1 MIQFYKKYTMRK
13 MSILIGIILLM
24 TAGAYSQSTTV
35 KTETMEEMMVK
46 EVLQNYLKAMV
57 TKDTALIGKIFNPA
71 AQMFLVREAKLLQF
85 PIFPGLIQYIQT
97 TPKDPEAKGR
107 VISFDI
113 TGTAATGKV
122 EVISKGLV
130 YTDYFNLIKTA
141 GVWVIVNKTF
151 SILPLTQ

>member
-1 MIQFYKKYTMRK
+1 MRK

-35 KTETMEEMMVK
+35 KTATMEETMVK

-57 TKDTALIGKIFNPA
+57 TKDTELIGKIFNST
-71 AQMFLVREAKLLQF
+71 AQMFLIRDAQLLQL

-107 VISFDI
+107 VVSLDI

-130 YTDYFNLIKTA
+130 YTDYFNLIKTG